1 MIDFLSATVLQ
12 RMLYY
17 NLLTNKNKI
26 NIPGFQL
33 AEVDWQNVVVNS
45 LIVDASVYVAF
56 AYANRSKVE
65 NKINK

>member
-1 MIDFLSATVLQ
+1 MKKILTAVEVVLVSTII
-12 RMLYY
+12 ML
-17 NLLTNKNKI
+17 LPQLFHT
-26 NIPGFQL
+26 GFQL

-65 NKINK
+65 NQINK